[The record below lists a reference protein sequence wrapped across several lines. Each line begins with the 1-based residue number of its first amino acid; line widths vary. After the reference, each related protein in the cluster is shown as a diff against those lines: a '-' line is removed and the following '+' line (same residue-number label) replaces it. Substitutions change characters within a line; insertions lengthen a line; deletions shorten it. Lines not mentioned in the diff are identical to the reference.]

1 MNLYLIGYRCAGK
14 TTVGKALAERLGWPL
29 VDTDRCITDTA
40 GASIAQMVNEN
51 GWPYFRE
58 QERQALKTV
67 SNADR
72 QVVAT
77 GGGIILANRNI
88 ETMKNS
94 GALVWLTATEQTIQ
108 ARLLRDDAT
117 TGHRPSLTGQGLI
130 DEIRSVLTE
139 RKPLYAKAADIT
151 IETDGVPITAICDQ
165 IEAILT
171 KQRIR

>member
-40 GASIAQMVNEN
+40 GVSIAQMVNEN

-67 SNADR
+67 SNKDC
-72 QVVAT
+72 QIVAT

-88 ETMKNS
+88 ETMKKS
-94 GALVWLTATEQTIQ
+94 GTVVWLTATEQTIQ
-108 ARLLRDDAT
+108 ARLLPDDAT
-117 TGHRPSLTGQGLI
+117 TGNRPSLTGQGLI
-130 DEIRSVLTE
+130 DEISSVLTE
-139 RKPLYAKAADIT
+139 RKPLYEKAADFT
-151 IETDGVPITAICDQ
+151 IETDGASISAICDQ
-165 IEAILT
+165 IAAILA
-171 KQRIR
+171 KH